1 MKWEATLW
9 IHERPKKVMGCGTIY
24 QFFTFLEVKMKE
36 KRLYSASRRG
46 SALNSEQCTKF
57 YSEVSREGVAI
68 LSPEEVARL
77 ITSLKTRKNDV
88 VPTKYFQLDLNFS
101 TTKVTLAW
109 PGDAGGEKV
118 TFLTDLL
125 ISYLG

>member
-1 MKWEATLW
+1 MQLHYRRVLMKWEATLW

-68 LSPEEVARL
+68 LSPEEVSRL
-77 ITSLKTRKNDV
+77 ITSKTRKDDI
-88 VPTKYFQLDLNFS
+88 VPTKYFQLSLHFNTS
-101 TTKVTLAW
+101 RV
-109 PGDAGGEKV
+109 
-118 TFLTDLL
+118 
-125 ISYLG
+125 